1 MDRIVAVVVV
11 DGRATVGFAA
21 RVTFKGPIA
30 GKPAPTGIAQG
41 LRIVVNLWEPACRR
55 LALSHK
61 HNQLAVPPLPAYSPP
76 RNPSPS
82 RNLPM
87 SKKPKKH
94 GPNKAKSIIAQPLF
108 RCRQE
113 QPDKGKGSYRRE
125 AFQSRD
131 WEASYFLAA

>member
-1 MDRIVAVVVV
+1 MDPGIRPYTQSIGPTQPQTLQCAAK
-11 DGRATVGFAA
+11 ATQPG
-21 RVTFKGPIA
+21 
-30 GKPAPTGIAQG
+30 
-41 LRIVVNLWEPACRR
+41 NLT
-55 LALSHK
+55 
-61 HNQLAVPPLPAYSPP
+61 
-76 RNPSPS
+76 
-82 RNLPM
+82 M

-113 QPDKGKGSYRRE
+113 RPNKGKGSYRRE